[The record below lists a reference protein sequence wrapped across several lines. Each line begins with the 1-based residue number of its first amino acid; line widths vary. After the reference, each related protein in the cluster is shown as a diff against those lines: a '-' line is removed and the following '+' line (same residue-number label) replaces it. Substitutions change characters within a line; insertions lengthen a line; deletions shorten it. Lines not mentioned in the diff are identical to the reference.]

1 MIRVLYGSED
11 SHYDY
16 INVKGHAM
24 SDDYGKDLICAGVSS
39 IMFGLM
45 NAIDMVD
52 SDANISM
59 KENEITIE
67 LSHTS
72 DKTDNYLELAIL
84 QLKTIEESYSQY
96 IKIDERRKH
105 K

>member
-1 MIRVLYGSED
+1 MILVKYGFEEGRYS
-11 SHYDY
+11 YL
-16 INVKGHAM
+16 NVKGHAM
-24 SDDYGKDLICAGVSS
+24 SDDFGKDLICAGVSS

-52 SDANISM
+52 KQVVIKVLDNNI
-59 KENEITIE
+59 EIINNGDNT
-67 LSHTS
+67 
-72 DKTDNYLELAIL
+72 KVDNYLELAVL